1 MAKKDDELDVGNEN
15 KTENVKAEAKADTE
29 EESTGSKIVSVLIVL
44 LIILIWLGAF
54 ILAVKFDFKGFGS
67 KVLTPVLKDV
77 PVVNKILPDTEGKD
91 PYGEAEDE
99 YSYSSMEEA
108 IERIK
113 ELEMQLD
120 SQSSSSGVDSNY
132 IKELEAEIS
141 RLKKFEDQQE
151 KFAKQKKEFDEK
163 VVYADAAPDI
173 TEYQKYYE
181 QMDPDNAAEIYRQ
194 VVEQVE
200 YDKKV
205 TAEAEKYANMDP
217 ASAAEIL
224 DVMSSADL
232 DLVCAIL
239 ASMDTENSAL
249 IMQELDAN
257 VAAKITKRGLS
268 KD

>member
-1 MAKKDDELDVGNEN
+1 MAKKDDELNVG
-15 KTENVKAEAKADTE
+15 TESVRAESKREKNAE
-29 EESTGSKIVSVLIVL
+29 EESTGSKIVTILIVV

-54 ILAVKFDFKGFGS
+54 IFAIKLDFLGFGS

-77 PVVNKILPDTEGKD
+77 PVVNKILPDANSTD
-91 PYGEAEDE
+91 PYGEGTVGE
-99 YSYSSMEEA
+99 YDFDNVEEA
-108 IERIK
+108 VERIK

-132 IKELEAEIS
+132 IQELEAEIN

-151 KFAKQKKEFDEK
+151 EFAQQKKEFDEE
-163 VVYADAAPDI
+163 VVYADAAPNI
-173 TEYQKYYE
+173 SEYQKYYE
-181 QMDPDNAAEIYRQ
+181 QIDPDNAAEIYRQ

-205 TAEAEKYANMDP
+205 EEEAKKYASMEP
-217 ASAAEIL
+217 AAAAATL
-224 DVMSSADL
+224 DVMASADL

-239 ASMDTENSAL
+239 SSMDTEASAL
-249 IMQELDAN
+249 IMNELDAN
-257 VAAKITKRGLS
+257 VNAKITKRGLS

>member
-1 MAKKDDELDVGNEN
+1 MAKKDDELNVGTDSVR
-15 KTENVKAEAKADTE
+15 TESKRERNIE
-29 EESTGSKIVSVLIVL
+29 EESTGSKIVSALIVI

-54 ILAVKFDFKGFGS
+54 IFAVKCNFMGFGS
-67 KVLTPVLKDV
+67 KVLAPVLKDV
-77 PVVNKILPDTEGKD
+77 PVINKILPDTENANL
-91 PYGEAEDE
+91 YGEGLDE
-99 YSYSSMEEA
+99 EYDYETVEEA
-108 IERIK
+108 VERIK

-132 IKELEAEIS
+132 IQELEAEIN
-141 RLKKFEDQQE
+141 RLKKFEDLQE
-151 KFAKQKKEFDEK
+151 EFAQKKKEFDEE

-205 TAEAEKYANMDP
+205 KEEADKYANMEP
-217 ASAAEIL
+217 AAAAEVL
-224 DVMSSADL
+224 DVMASADL

-239 ASMDTENSAL
+239 SSMDTEASAL
-249 IMQELDAN
+249 IMNELDSN
-257 VAAKITKRGLS
+257 VAAKITKRELS
-268 KD
+268 KE